1 MLDVVVGA
9 IDIEVTVRLIVAVI
23 GGSAIGLNRFLR
35 RKSAGTRTHA
45 IVALGAAMA
54 ALVADRSGDT
64 EAFSRIAQGLVTGVG
79 FIGAG
84 VILRNGDSHVQG
96 LTTAASIWTC
106 AIFGICC
113 GVGDLTVAATGLVLA
128 MLMLLVG
135 KPFEQAV
142 AHLAQ
147 DDDEPPREGSDGPGS
162 SAKSPESKRI
172 TKHLE

>member
-1 MLDVVVGA
+1 MLDMVVGA
-9 IDIEVTVRLIVAVI
+9 IDVEVTLRLSVAVL

-35 RKSAGTRTHA
+35 RKAAGTRTHA

-54 ALVADRSGDT
+54 VLMADRTADT
-64 EAFSRIAQGLVTGVG
+64 EAVSRIAQGLVTGVG

-113 GVGDLTVAATGLVLA
+113 GVGDLAVAATGLILA
-128 MLMLLVG
+128 LLVLLVG
-135 KPFEQAV
+135 KPIEQAV
-142 AHLAQ
+142 GRLAQ
-147 DDDEPPREGSDGPGS
+147 DDDEPPFDQ
-162 SAKSPESKRI
+162 PEPPNGRR
-172 TKHLE
+172 